1 MVARCRA
8 RRDRHHPHTPHP
20 DHLRRHGL
28 RRHPV
33 RLPGD
38 AERREPGDPLCDHRQ
53 SRDRHVRRGPV
64 ARRLDPA
71 GEAGGNARLRN
82 RRQRLHVLQ
91 RVQGHA
97 RHRRPEG
104 HHPGDGDLRLA
115 APHPVSTAVLRGRL
129 RHHSRRLDDAERALP
144 ELLRRT
150 HARSKTRSWP
160 GTLRVRRHAAD
171 PHGAR
176 PRRDRIRLRALPDP
190 AGHEHGARGLEPHR
204 AAGHDQRRGGG
215 PSDDVR
221 ARALRREQHAHLV
234 RGQARCGR
242 GQQQRPDHRTAPQR
256 GRLRGQQRA
265 RGPSAER
272 LPGVAGLQCVRS
284 RQRRQHPRERGAAQ
298 RVHPDA
304 GRIRVRHR
312 GLHATDL
319 DRPLHAA
326 SCDAAR
332 VSLLLAATRGTVGPE
347 DDMTM
352 NRGHSQRGTAF
363 VYIGIAMFALVGFT
377 GLAVDLGRGYVIKAN
392 LSKAVDAAAL
402 AAARGIGEG
411 ESAARA
417 LANNIFNVNFPNG
430 YLGVTSV
437 QNPPQIAFSDAS
449 DQSSVITVSSR
460 AVMPTTFMKIAGFAD
475 LGISPQSQ
483 ATRRLVDLSFVVD
496 HSNSLASDYDQV
508 KAAAEQFVSYFD
520 ADKDRVALM
529 MFATNTI
536 VMDPINTGGRGFNKS
551 SLLNHISGSST
562 GVVSTAT
569 AEGLYAGWD
578 QLRSVPSSS
587 QAPLRVIVLFTDGA
601 PNTFSG
607 QFLVKPS
614 HNSGT
619 ANVPTTGALFTSDYP
634 APYGQNNPAVTGVG
648 RIYGTMSDESLHYV
662 SPTNSRYT
670 SGTNTSTQV
679 VDADIPSLPL
689 ASFHPTH

>member
-71 GEAGGNARLRN
+71 GEAGGNARVPN

-91 RVQGHA
+91 PVPGHV

-104 HHPGDGDLRLA
+104 RHPGDGGLRLA
-115 APHPVSTAVLRGRL
+115 APHPVSTAVLPGRL

-176 PRRDRIRLRALPDP
+176 PRRDRIRLRALSDP

-221 ARALRREQHAHLV
+221 PRALRREQHPHLI

-242 GQQQRPDHRTAPQR
+242 DQRQRPDHRTAPQR

-272 LPGVAGLQCVRS
+272 VPGVAGLQCVRS

-298 RVHPDA
+298 RAHPDA

-312 GLHATDL
+312 GLHTTDL
-319 DRPLHAA
+319 DRALPAA
-326 SCDAAR
+326 SGDAAR
-332 VSLLLAATRGTVGPE
+332 VGLFLGGEVRHAGTAEPE
-347 DDMTM
+347 DDMTKH
-352 NRGHSQRGTAF
+352 RGHSQRGTAF

-460 AVMPTTFMKIAGFAD
+460 AVMPTTFMQIAGFAE
-475 LGISPQSQ
+475 LGIAAQSQ
-483 ATRRLVDLSFVVD
+483 ATRRLVDLSFVLD
-496 HSNSLASDYDQV
+496 RSNSLASDFDQV

-520 ADKDRVALM
+520 PDKDRVALM
-529 MFATNTI
+529 MFATSTV
-536 VMDPINTGGRGFNKS
+536 VMDPINTGSRGFNKS
-551 SLLNHISGSST
+551 TVLSHISGSTT

-578 QLRSVPSSS
+578 QLRSVTSGS
-587 QAPLRVIVLFTDGA
+587 QSVLRVIVLFTDGG

-607 QFLVKPS
+607 QFSVKPC
-614 HNSGT
+614 HGC
-619 ANVPTTGALFTSDYP
+619 AGALVPTTGALFTYDYP
-634 APYGQNNPAVTGVG
+634 PPSGTINPAVTGLG
-648 RIYGTMSDESLHYV
+648 QIYGTPSDASLHYV
-662 SPTNSRYT
+662 QLSPPTGGTGSNYT
-670 SGTNTSTQV
+670 
-679 VDADIPSLPL
+679 
-689 ASFHPTH
+689 